1 MVTVGVNSAGVLH
14 EILLT
19 SRGQVCMVIFSSEGN
34 IHQSEDRRWNRELFS
49 KPGFSREDREFS
61 VRRFA

>member
-34 IHQSEDRRWNRELFS
+34 IHQSEDRR
-49 KPGFSREDREFS
+49 
-61 VRRFA
+61 